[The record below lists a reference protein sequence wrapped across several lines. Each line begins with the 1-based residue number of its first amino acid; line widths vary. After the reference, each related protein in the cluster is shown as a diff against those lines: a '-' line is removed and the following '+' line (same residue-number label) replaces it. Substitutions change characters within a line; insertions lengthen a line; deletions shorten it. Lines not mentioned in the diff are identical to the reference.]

1 MRSHPAQAPRAPITN
16 PHQLS
21 RYLFQLIKG
30 QSDLDFSSDLAYPT
44 EGRSVLARPWE
55 EVLTIEIENEGTD
68 DEEDADEFEQLRLTV
83 TTYAD
88 GTYSYVLDVTSRN
101 DYTREGTNLDEAA
114 DQVYAAIWL
123 PTKPDLPEV
132 PMPTAKPHIKLMQ
145 QALTNGPQTIWLS
158 WLDITKFN
166 SVNELVTF
174 QVSCAMV
181 GHAVH
186 IADVDHFLRAIDFDL
201 NVLKAPKHAIAQR
214 VLAALKNGVKNKA
227 SIEGSAKLNDSQG
240 QKYLAFLLELQD
252 GTGTVHGM
260 IDMRP
265 EDDDKDEE
273 VDDEDDDFR

>member
-1 MRSHPAQAPRAPITN
+1 MRKHSAQAPRAPITN

-21 RYLFQLIKG
+21 RYLFQLVKG
-30 QSDLDFSSDLAYPT
+30 QGDLDFSSDLAYPT
-44 EGRSVLARPWE
+44 EGRSVPVKPWE
-55 EVLTIEIENEGTD
+55 EVLTIEIENDGTEAD
-68 DEEDADEFEQLRLTV
+68 DESEDEFEQLRLTV
-83 TTYAD
+83 TTYTD
-88 GTYSYVLDVTSRN
+88 GTYDYMLDVTSRS

-123 PTKPDLPEV
+123 PTKPDIPEI
-132 PMPTAKPHIKLMQ
+132 PIPTAKPHIKLMQ

-201 NVLKAPKHAIAQR
+201 NVLNAPKHAIAQR

-227 SIEGSAKLNDSQG
+227 DIEGSAKLNDSKG

-252 GTGTVHGM
+252 GVGTVHGM

-265 EDDDKDEE
+265 EDEDDEEEEE
-273 VDDEDDDFR
+273 VDD